1 MEGKDSGKKL
11 EDSQPPISHLQVSGE
26 DLTQLISYL

>member
-11 EDSQPPISHLQVSGE
+11 EDSQSSNLQVSGK

>member
-11 EDSQPPISHLQVSGE
+11 EDSQSSNLQGSGE
-26 DLTQLISYL
+26 DLT

>member
-11 EDSQPPISHLQVSGE
+11 EDSPSSNLLVSSE